1 MLYESL
7 SQPIIFLFL
16 SLSGFLS
23 GFLFDL
29 KNILSIYFRRNKIIS
44 QILLFFAVFLTFFI
58 CFFINLKINYGE
70 FRFFSIVAFAIS
82 FILQRLIV
90 KNFLAKPVIKCY
102 NKLKEK
108 HNGRKTKMVEKT

>member
-16 SLSGFLS
+16 CLSGFVS

-29 KNILSIYFRRNKIIS
+29 KNILSIYFKRNKIIS
-44 QILLFFAVFLTFFI
+44 QILSFFAVFLTFFMY
-58 CFFINLKINYGE
+58 FFTNLKINYGE
-70 FRFFSIVAFAIS
+70 FRFFSIIAFAIS
-82 FILQRLIV
+82 LLLQRFII

-102 NKLKEK
+102 NKFKEK
-108 HNGRKTKMVEKT
+108 HNERKTKMVEKT